1 MKNKLLSGLYMIFLL
16 FSSIIPVYSIYY
28 TFDEIFKY
36 KIEINYDKSTQILQ
50 MNAVMHFTT
59 YLYIILLVISIFT
72 VIVAIL
78 IWLNIFF
85 TFFNQKIFYIK
96 MLHLGCIIIIILLF
110 FISVI
115 NFILNSGFD
124 SIG

>member
-1 MKNKLLSGLYMIFLL
+1 MKNKLLTDLYMIYLL

-50 MNAVMHFTT
+50 MNAVLHFTT
-59 YLYIILLVISIFT
+59 YLYIILLVVSIFT